1 MSTAKAKKTG
11 RRPGDSGSRDAIAV
25 AARAQ
30 FAETGYDRATMRA
43 IAQRAGVDPALVLH
57 FFGSKEGLFREVM
70 AMPPAFTD
78 ALASLATG
86 PRETVGRRL
95 AEVVV
100 AALENPATRAV
111 VVGRIRSAT
120 SHAEAAEL
128 VRQTVT
134 RDLMAL
140 ASALTDDHP
149 EARAAFAAVQVVGVT
164 LVRYIVAVEP
174 LASMPPNE
182 LVDAMAPA
190 FQRCLV
196 EPLDAST
203 AVDVNDV

>member
-43 IAQRAGVDPALVLH
+43 IAQRAGVDPALVVH

-70 AMPPAFTD
+70 AMPPAFTER
-78 ALASLATG
+78 LASLANG

-128 VRQTVT
+128 VRETVT

-182 LVDAMAPA
+182 LVDVMAPA

-196 EPLDAST
+196 EPLGAST

>member
-1 MSTAKAKKTG
+1 MSTPKAKKTG

-43 IAQRAGVDPALVLH
+43 IAQRAGVDPALVVH

-78 ALASLATG
+78 ALGRLADG

-95 AEVVV
+95 AETVV
-100 AALENPATRAV
+100 AALENPASRGV

-128 VRQTVT
+128 VRETVT

-149 EARAAFAAVQVVGVT
+149 EARAALAAVQVVGVT